1 MISLSDVR
9 SLMGGPRQ
17 RGPGRS
23 LKDLKRELNVKNERD
38 RLHVKIGPSSASS
51 GTGFEPWTPSPQA
64 ALKLLISVRLGSAVW
79 SSVSDCDEVQDSL
92 CIRLISK

>member
-1 MISLSDVR
+1 
-9 SLMGGPRQ
+9 MGGPRQ

-79 SSVSDCDEVQDSL
+79 SSVSDCDEVQDTL
-92 CIRLISK
+92 CIRLTFK